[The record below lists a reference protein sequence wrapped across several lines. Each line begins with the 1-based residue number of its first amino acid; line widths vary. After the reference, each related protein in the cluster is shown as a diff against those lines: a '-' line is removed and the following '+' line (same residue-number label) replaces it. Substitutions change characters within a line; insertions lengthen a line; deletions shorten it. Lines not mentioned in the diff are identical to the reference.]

1 MDLFTFGIYLS
12 FAMAF
17 GMAIGFFFTLQA
29 AKAGKL
35 KHEGITYSYFRTQK
49 YRMHKAMRETR

>member
-1 MDLFTFGIYLS
+1 MDLVILDIYFS
-12 FAMAF
+12 FAVLF

-35 KHEGITYSYFRTQK
+35 EHEGITYSYFRTQK
-49 YRMHKAMRETR
+49 YRMHKAMRESR

>member
-1 MDLFTFGIYLS
+1 MDLLTFGIYLTLAT
-12 FAMAF
+12 FF

-35 KHEGITYSYFRTQK
+35 EHEGITYSYFRTQK